1 MTAISGNSIV
11 TEIEKF
17 IGDPYVYGAAG
28 PSSFDCS
35 GLVQFALTKLGV
47 SNVPRTSEEQ
57 YAWATKINASQLEPG
72 DLVFAQ
78 FAADTGSASPGHV
91 GVYVGNGRVLSAEDP
106 AQGIGYDTLSDWG
119 SAIVG
124 YGRVPDS
131 SAGTGATLD
140 SSSGILGDIGAL
152 GNIASAIGGVAKDFS
167 DVATAAT
174 WLVNPGHW
182 FRIGAFFVGAILLI
196 GAIYLM
202 TKDHLPSAVPVP
214 IPVLW
219 KGQANSPLLCW
230 SYGWRQLRYSLPF
243 TRGALGQYRTQWT
256 LSNG

>member
-47 SNVPRTSEEQ
+47 TNVPRTSEEQ

-78 FAADTGSASPGHV
+78 FAADSGSASPGHV

-131 SAGTGATLD
+131 SAGAGATLD

-152 GNIASAIGGVAKDFS
+152 GNIASAIGGVAKDFN

-174 WLVNPGHW
+174 WLTNPGHW
-182 FRIGAFFVGAILLI
+182 FRIGAFFIGTALLI
-196 GAIYLM
+196 GAIYIM
-202 TKDHLPSAVPVP
+202 TKDHLPSVAPIP

-219 KGQANSPLLCW
+219 KGQANLLSLCW
-230 SYGWRQLRYSLPF
+230 FSGWQQSRYSLRF
-243 TRGALGQYRTQWT
+243 TRGACEQFRIQWMP
-256 LSNG
+256 